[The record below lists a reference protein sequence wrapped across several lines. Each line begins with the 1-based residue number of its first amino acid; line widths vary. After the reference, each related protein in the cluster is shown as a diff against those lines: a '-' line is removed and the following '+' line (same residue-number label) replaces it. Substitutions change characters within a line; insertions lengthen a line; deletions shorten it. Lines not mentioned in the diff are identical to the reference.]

1 MRSKILSITTVVCLL
16 AATQDLNAQSA
27 ARITR
32 TTPKTASAS
41 GSAAGLA
48 PEGSEVNASGQYSPQ
63 DLEDLRT
70 QLMNL
75 TDAVQQMGTLAPSG
89 AVDMSG
95 LQQART
101 QIQQMPYEQLN
112 TLRKGLSPSKLKT
125 RLDPAR
131 AQLSAYTGGQAQGT
145 VSAPN
150 SSSKLSA
157 KFTDSTPFPS
167 PSGFCSSNSSKV
179 NTSSSG
185 IGATG
190 GSGTPPTVSTGTIT
204 NGGDQSFTQDPANMR
219 IPTGVVIAADAI
231 RFTADAIREF
241 SQDACKEEILG
252 FNASLVCIAV
262 DALWVIAD
270 AIDEGI
276 HFCDDDLTA
285 NVIDTSYNGLVDV
298 HNDVVAASTEIE
310 TGITSANTDIDTKIA
325 IANTD
330 IDTQI
335 TNAVSNL
342 NTHLTTVNN
351 DIDTKIANLSS
362 LVTTLI
368 ANLSSQVG
376 AATQQ
381 LTAGEQEIMKLL
393 LTPDGLKVLNLAIL
407 TCNGS
412 TQPCPAVLATCLAN
426 KNCSFNNEGPLP

>member
-1 MRSKILSITTVVCLL
+1 
-16 AATQDLNAQSA
+16 
-27 ARITR
+27 
-32 TTPKTASAS
+32 
-41 GSAAGLA
+41 
-48 PEGSEVNASGQYSPQ
+48 
-63 DLEDLRT
+63 LEDLRT
-70 QLMNL
+70 QLLNL
-75 TDAVQQMGTLAPSG
+75 TDAVQQMGALAPSG
-89 AVDMSG
+89 VADMSG
-95 LQQART
+95 LQQARS
-101 QIQQMPYEQLN
+101 QIQQMPYKQLN
-112 TLRKGLSPSKLKT
+112 TLRQGLSSSKLKA

-131 AQLSAYTGGQAQGT
+131 AQLSAYTGGQAQGA

-150 SSSKLSA
+150 GSSKLSA

-167 PSGFCSSNSSKV
+167 PAGFCNSNTLTSAVNNSSG
-179 NTSSSG
+179 S

-190 GSGTPPTVSTGTIT
+190 GSGTPPSVRTGTVNT
-204 NGGDQSFTQDPANMR
+204 GSDTSLQQDPSHLR
-219 IPTGVVIAADAI
+219 IPTGVFLAADAI

-298 HNDVVAASTEIE
+298 HTDLLSVDGDVVA
-310 TGITSANTDIDTKIA
+310 ANTDIDTRITN
-325 IANTD
+325 ANTD
-330 IDTQI
+330 IDTRI
-335 TNAVSNL
+335 TNTDTDIDTRITNL
-342 NTHLTTVNN
+342 DTHLTNVNT
-351 DIDTKIANLSS
+351 DIDTRITNLST

-407 TCNGS
+407 SCNGS